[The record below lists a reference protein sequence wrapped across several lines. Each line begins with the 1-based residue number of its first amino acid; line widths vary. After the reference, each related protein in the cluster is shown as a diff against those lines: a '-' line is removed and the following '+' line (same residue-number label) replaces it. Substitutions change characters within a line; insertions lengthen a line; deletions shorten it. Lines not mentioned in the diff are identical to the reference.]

1 MCPKCV
7 HTQNYALLKSIIK
20 ILLYQTLQNTNKR
33 RNRKFDIIL
42 FIASQVIGNFVA
54 LRQISVVGSTVPVVG
69 CLNM

>member
-7 HTQNYALLKSIIK
+7 YTQNFVLMTSIIT

-33 RNRKFDIIL
+33 KNRKFDIFL

-54 LRQISVVGSTVPVVG
+54 VHQISVVLGTVPVVG
-69 CLNM
+69 SLNM